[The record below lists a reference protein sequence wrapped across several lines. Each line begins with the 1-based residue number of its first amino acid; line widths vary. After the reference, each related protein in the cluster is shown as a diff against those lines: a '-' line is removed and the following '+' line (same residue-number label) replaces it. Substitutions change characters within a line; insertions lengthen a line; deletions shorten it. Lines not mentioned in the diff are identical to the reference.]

1 MYDELMCF
9 YLFGLDSGFSQ
20 SGDIDELAMEVNMEG
35 SRIDTGLAFGQPIP
49 ENWPI
54 GTLRISSTVQ
64 LGHGILQIRPGF
76 SQQSGNGSIWPIRVG
91 QG

>member
-35 SRIDTGLAFGQPIP
+35 SRIDTNFEGSGFAQHLERVLLSFFVGIVYMCGEGMGLCFFYYSMP
-49 ENWPI
+49 
-54 GTLRISSTVQ
+54 
-64 LGHGILQIRPGF
+64 
-76 SQQSGNGSIWPIRVG
+76 
-91 QG
+91 